1 MPVSLVL
8 PFHNFAGT
16 STTIGGPHRSSSFT
30 QWPRGRG
37 CALEG
42 KKAALGEAALQRT
55 GEHGGG
61 SRGRDSAARGG
72 FRNNLEQR
80 PHRRHS
86 AEEQGDYVR
95 GDSAIPRGAEATGGG
110 KGENTACE
118 QRDYVRADSGI
129 RRRAEATGGGDG
141 RRRGRQQRP
150 WTRRYAAITVE
161 EELRG

>member
-1 MPVSLVL
+1 MIGTPGTSLLQLSQNFSKVPVSPIL

-30 QWPRGRG
+30 QWPGGRG

-42 KKAALGEAALQRT
+42 RKAALGEAALQRT

-61 SRGRDSAARGG
+61 SRGRDSTAGGG
-72 FRNNLEQR
+72 FRNNLEQH
-80 PHRRHS
+80 PHRRHF

-110 KGENTACE
+110 GGENTACE

-129 RRRAEATGGGDG
+129 
-141 RRRGRQQRP
+141 
-150 WTRRYAAITVE
+150 
-161 EELRG
+161 